1 MSAPF
6 LFHDLRTTDLSAS
19 RRFYGELF
27 GWDIRDVPA
36 GERSVPMLFGKEG
49 GPWGGVTEL
58 SPGDERSAQWLP
70 YVAVEDLDAA
80 TEKATALGATVTR
93 TRTDLPQGSLVV
105 LRDPTGAT
113 IVLWQ
118 NR

>member
-1 MSAPF
+1 MATPF
-6 LFHDLRTTDLSAS
+6 LFHDLRTTDLPAS

-27 GWDIRDVPA
+27 GWDIKDVPA
-36 GERSVPMLFGKEG
+36 GDRSVPMLFDTEG

-58 SPGDERSAQWLP
+58 PPGDERSPQWLP
-70 YVAVEDLDAA
+70 YAAVEDLDAA
-80 TEKATALGATVTR
+80 TEKAIALGATVAR
-93 TRTDLPQGSLVV
+93 ARTDLPQGSLVV
-105 LRDPTGAT
+105 LHDPAGAT